1 MKSRF
6 LLTVLLIFH
15 FSLFTFHCPAQD
27 AEQIYKKVNDAV
39 VTVYAYDSYQ
49 KILSQG
55 SGVVLNDKGWI
66 VTIPTSSGHVYN
78 GSDKMVVRHSDKF
91 GSKIVEYT
99 AIIGVDADKDIL
111 ILKIA
116 DHTFPS
122 IAIGNSDLLNVGQK
136 IYAIGSPMGFENTIT
151 DGIVSGLRFLL

>member
-1 MKSRF
+1 MKSYCLLLLTINYF
-6 LLTVLLIFH
+6 LLTIPCF
-15 FSLFTFHCPAQD
+15 PQD

-39 VTVYAYDSYQ
+39 VTVYAYDSYN

-55 SGVVLNDKGWI
+55 SGVVLNDKGWV
-66 VTIPTSSGHVYN
+66 VTNYHVYN
-78 GSDKMVVRHSDKF
+78 GCDKMIVRHNGKV
-91 GSKIVEYT
+91 VEYSN
-99 AIIGVDADKDIL
+99 IIGVDADKDIL

-151 DGIVSGLRFLL
+151 DGIVSGLRILL

>member
-6 LLTVLLIFH
+6 LLTVLLTINYFLLTNKA
-15 FSLFTFHCPAQD
+15 SPQD
-27 AEQIYKKVNDAV
+27 AEQIYKKVTDAV

-49 KILSQG
+49 KILTQG

-66 VTIPTSSGHVYN
+66 VTNYHVYN
-78 GSDKMVVRHSDKF
+78 GSDKMVVRHN
-91 GSKIVEYT
+91 GKIVAYT

-136 IYAIGSPMGFENTIT
+136 IYAIGSPMGFENSIT
-151 DGIVSGLRFLL
+151 ESI

>member
-6 LLTVLLIFH
+6 LLTALLIFH

-66 VTIPTSSGHVYN
+66 VTNYHVYN
-78 GSDKMVVRHSDKF
+78 GSDKMVVRHNGKNRRIQSHHRRRCRQRHPDIKDNRPYL
-91 GSKIVEYT
+91 SIHRNRQQRPLECR
-99 AIIGVDADKDIL
+99 AKDICN
-111 ILKIA
+111 KQ
-116 DHTFPS
+116 P
-122 IAIGNSDLLNVGQK
+122 
-136 IYAIGSPMGFENTIT
+136 
-151 DGIVSGLRFLL
+151 DGI

>member
-1 MKSRF
+1 MKSRLILLLTINYF
-6 LLTVLLIFH
+6 LLTNN
-15 FSLFTFHCPAQD
+15 CPAQD

-39 VTVYAYDSYQ
+39 VTVYAYDSYN

-66 VTIPTSSGHVYN
+66 VTNYHVYN
-78 GSDKMVVRHSDKF
+78 GSDKMVVRHN
-91 GSKIVEYT
+91 GKIIEYT
-99 AIIGVDADKDIL
+99 AIIPIHRDKDIL

-122 IAIGNSDLLNVGQK
+122 IAIGNSDL
-136 IYAIGSPMGFENTIT
+136 
-151 DGIVSGLRFLL
+151 

>member
-1 MKSRF
+1 MPMKSRF

-66 VTIPTSSGHVYN
+66 VTNYHVYN
-78 GSDKMVVRHSDKF
+78 GSDKMVVRHN
-91 GSKIVEYT
+91 GKIVEYT
-99 AIIGVDADKDIL
+99 AIIGIDADKDIL

-122 IAIGNSDLLNVGQK
+122 ILIATS
-136 IYAIGSPMGFENTIT
+136 
-151 DGIVSGLRFLL
+151 

>member
-49 KILSQG
+49 KILTQG

-66 VTIPTSSGHVYN
+66 VTIPASSGHVYN
-78 GSDKMVVRHSDKF
+78 GSDKMVVRHN
-91 GSKIVEYT
+91 GKIVEYT
-99 AIIGVDADKDIL
+99 AIHPDTSGQRHPHLKDSRPYLSIHRHRQLRPLECRAKDKCNRRS
-111 ILKIA
+111 
-116 DHTFPS
+116 H
-122 IAIGNSDLLNVGQK
+122 
-136 IYAIGSPMGFENTIT
+136 GF
-151 DGIVSGLRFLL
+151 

>member
-1 MKSRF
+1 MKIKI
-6 LLTVLLIFH
+6 LLHLILLSSFFTLH
-15 FSLFTFHCPAQD
+15 SLAQY

-66 VTIPTSSGHVYN
+66 VTNYHVYN
-78 GSDKMVVRHSDKF
+78 GSDKMVVRHN
-91 GSKIVEYT
+91 GKIVEYT

-136 IYAIGSPMGFENTIT
+136 IYAIGSPMGFENSVI
-151 DGIVSGLRFLL
+151 